1 MTKDLMVETNKYL
14 ANLGIMYIKLHN
26 LHWNVV
32 GPQFKA
38 VHEYLESIYDFVA
51 KTLDEVAEFIRM
63 ENEFPLATM
72 TDYLDVATIVEIESM
87 EYSVAETLKI
97 LLEDIYVLKTQA
109 NYLRNYTDKVDKFLL
124 GNMLEEHIK
133 EYEKI
138 IWFVNSMLK

>member
-14 ANLGIMYIKLHN
+14 ANLGVMYIKLHN
-26 LHWNVV
+26 LHWNIV

-38 VHEYLESIYDFVA
+38 VHEYLESIYDLFSGY
-51 KTLDEVAEFIRM
+51 LDDIAEFIRM
-63 ENEFPLATM
+63 ENEFPLATL

-87 EYSVAETLKI
+87 EYSVHEALKL
-97 LLEDIYVLKTQA
+97 LLEDIYILKTQA

-133 EYEKI
+133 QYEKI